1 MPIYEYVCSK
11 CGHQMDVL
19 QKVDEKAP
27 VTCDSCGAK
36 KSLSRKVSAPSF
48 VLKGGGWYKDL
59 YSSTKKDGGSS
70 ESSSSSTSSS
80 TSSAATS
87 APPATA
93 SAPATPAAKPKSK
106 GKGARK

>member
-70 ESSSSSTSSS
+70 ESTSAS
-80 TSSAATS
+80 TSSASRASTTT
-87 APPATA
+87 APAA
-93 SAPATPAAKPKSK
+93 SSAPAAPAAKPKVK